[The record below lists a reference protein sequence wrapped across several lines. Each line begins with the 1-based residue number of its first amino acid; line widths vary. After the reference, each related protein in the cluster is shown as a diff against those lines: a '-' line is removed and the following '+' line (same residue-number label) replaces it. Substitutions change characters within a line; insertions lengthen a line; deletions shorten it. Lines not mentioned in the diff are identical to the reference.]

1 MAQRRRRKISWIR
14 RFVIYLFVPLTVWL
28 MAFLVWFYWFDLREF
43 FVKDQTAKNRSK
55 AARQID
61 KSDKAERPA
70 AKRSPEKIF
79 DDERKKLD
87 DIIKRQE

>member
-1 MAQRRRRKISWIR
+1 MAQKRKRKTSWVKR
-14 RFVIYLFVPLTVWL
+14 LVIYLFVPLTVWL
-28 MAFLVWFYWFDLREF
+28 MAFLVWFYWFDLREL
-43 FVKDQTAKNRSK
+43 FVKDQASKNHPK
-55 AARQID
+55 AARQLD

-87 DIIKRQE
+87 DIIKRQ

>member
-1 MAQRRRRKISWIR
+1 MAQRRRRKTSWVKR
-14 RFVIYLFVPLTVWL
+14 LVIYLFVPLTVWL

-43 FVKDQTAKNRSK
+43 FVTDQAFKNRPK
-55 AARQID
+55 EARQLD

-87 DIIKRQE
+87 DIIKRQ

>member
-1 MAQRRRRKISWIR
+1 MAQRRRRKTSWVKR
-14 RFVIYLFVPLTVWL
+14 LVIYLFVPLTVWL

-43 FVKDQTAKNRSK
+43 FVKDQAFKNRPE
-55 AARQID
+55 AARRLD

-87 DIIKRQE
+87 DIIKRQ

>member
-1 MAQRRRRKISWIR
+1 MAQRRRRKTSWVKR
-14 RFVIYLFVPLTVWL
+14 LVIYLFVPLTVWL

-43 FVKDQTAKNRSK
+43 FVKDQAFKTRPK

-61 KSDKAERPA
+61 KSHKEERTA

-79 DDERKKLD
+79 DDERKNLD
-87 DIIKRQE
+87 DIIKRQQ